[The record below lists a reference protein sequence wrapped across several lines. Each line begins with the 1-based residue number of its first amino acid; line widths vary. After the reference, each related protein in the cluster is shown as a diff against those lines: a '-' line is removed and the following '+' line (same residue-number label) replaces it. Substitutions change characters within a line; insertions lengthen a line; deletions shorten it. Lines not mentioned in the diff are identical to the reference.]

1 MNSFSPFVHNKIGDV
16 FMMISLIRTLLL
28 YIVIIAAVRLMGKR
42 QISELQTSELVVTL
56 LISDIAAIPMQD
68 TGQPL
73 ASGFIPIAVLAI
85 CEVGVS
91 FIMMKSG
98 KFREMICGKP
108 IIVIR
113 DGKIQPQEMH
123 RLRMTTE
130 DLFEAIRQKN
140 VFHISDV
147 SYAIVETNGKM
158 SILKKPEQEMPTA
171 GALGVAQTDSGFE
184 TVVISDGVINDSS
197 LNLCN
202 KNRTWLQNIL
212 KSKQLQPKDIFIMTA
227 DTSGNYQ
234 IIQKGGK
241 V

>member
-1 MNSFSPFVHNKIGDV
+1 
-16 FMMISLIRTLLL
+16 
-28 YIVIIAAVRLMGKR
+28 
-42 QISELQTSELVVTL
+42 
-56 LISDIAAIPMQD
+56 
-68 TGQPL
+68 
-73 ASGFIPIAVLAI
+73 
-85 CEVGVS
+85 
-91 FIMMKSG
+91 
-98 KFREMICGKP
+98 
-108 IIVIR
+108 
-113 DGKIQPQEMH
+113 
-123 RLRMTTE
+123 
-130 DLFEAIRQKN
+130 FEAIRQKN